1 MRCLLCF
8 LFIVFL
14 GSTIAFPAGH
24 SVITK
29 NISDQ
34 FIWTDEV
41 EGTITSFSGDDASAY
56 LVLPNN
62 LIFSEL
68 LIESSQQMTIW
79 INNRLVVSNIHS
91 CAIPIGQIYADGDQD
106 SVILMV
112 EGIQKTRDLNAYLN
126 ELNINSVSKVLNEV
140 KKTNMQYD
148 FFIIQVLV
156 LLFVVGLM
164 RRFDLP
170 FLFSLA
176 TRPILFPF
184 RGVGSNFTFKE
195 NYKLI
200 LRVSFLSI
208 FLGISY
214 WFLENYQP
222 VQNFSLAR
230 NLVSWLI
237 YSFYAFGL
245 LLIKYIIVITF
256 GYLHQLKPLSHY
268 QFSAFVNFITGACL
282 FFLIYVNIHLW
293 FLYYEPNVLPK
304 FWNYYFLGA
313 IILFYIY
320 FFFYMSFQK
329 ETRKFHIIL
338 YLCSTEILG
347 IFYIALILI
356 K

>member
-1 MRCLLCF
+1 MRCLLF
-8 LFIVFL
+8 FFFIVFL
-14 GSTIAFPAGH
+14 GSMIAFSRGH

-34 FIWTDEV
+34 FIWTDED
-41 EGTITSFSGDDASAY
+41 EDTITPISGIDASAY
-56 LVLPNN
+56 LVLSNN
-62 LIFSEL
+62 LIFREL
-68 LIESSQQMTIW
+68 LIENSQPMTVW
-79 INNRLVVSNIHS
+79 INNRLAVSNMNS
-91 CAIPIGQIYADGDQD
+91 CIISIGQIYTDDDQD
-106 SVILMV
+106 SVILIV
-112 EGIQKTRDLNAYLN
+112 EGIQKTRDLKGYLVD
-126 ELNINSVSKVLNEV
+126 LNTISVSKDLIEA
-140 KKTNMQYD
+140 KKTNIQYD
-148 FFIIQVLV
+148 FLVIQVLV
-156 LLFVVGLM
+156 LLFVGGLM

-170 FLFSLA
+170 FLSSLA

-268 QFSAFVNFITGACL
+268 QFSAFVNFITGASL

-329 ETRKFHIIL
+329 ETRKLHIIL

-347 IFYIALILI
+347 IFYIAIILI